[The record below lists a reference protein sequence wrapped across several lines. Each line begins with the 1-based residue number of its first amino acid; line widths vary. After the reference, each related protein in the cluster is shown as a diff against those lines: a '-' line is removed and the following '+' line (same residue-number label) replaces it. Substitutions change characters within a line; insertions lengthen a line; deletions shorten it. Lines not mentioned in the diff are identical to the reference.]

1 MIIASIA
8 MYFGFIDPTYKE
20 TQALQEKKNE
30 FDTAVNNATKLNDRL
45 EELVKED
52 SSFPAGEVDRLKKLL
67 PDYVDNVRLIMEVDR
82 MALKYGMSLRE
93 VNVEGLGVAQGSA
106 SAMTDSTG
114 TIGAVQKDYDGVV
127 LSFSVLST
135 YPVFKQFL
143 KEIEENLRIIDVEN
157 ITFSVPRDSKGQD
170 VYQFGVSLR
179 TYWLK

>member
-1 MIIASIA
+1 
-8 MYFGFIDPTYKE
+8 
-20 TQALQEKKNE
+20 
-30 FDTAVNNATKLNDRL
+30 
-45 EELVKED
+45 
-52 SSFPAGEVDRLKKLL
+52 
-67 PDYVDNVRLIMEVDR
+67 
-82 MALKYGMSLRE
+82 
-93 VNVEGLGVAQGSA
+93 
-106 SAMTDSTG
+106 MTDSTG